1 MYDYKKDEEVDINDE
16 ANDFDAINAIM
27 PVYSSWNSEDNL
39 YFANPPPLALFFVEV
54 NHILCCIVKIKIFLP
69 DIMSY

>member
-1 MYDYKKDEEVDINDE
+1 MYDYKKDEEVDVNDE

-39 YFANPPPLALFFVEV
+39 YFANPPPSFVFCWGKS
-54 NHILCCIVKIKIFLP
+54 HIMLHC
-69 DIMSY
+69 

>member
-39 YFANPPPLALFFVEV
+39 YFAKPKPPP
-54 NHILCCIVKIKIFLP
+54 
-69 DIMSY
+69 